1 MITEDKNEFV
11 RIKDFAD
18 VKVRVPN
25 PDDDYLRP
33 INYICNEESIVK
45 NNDSQKFDSFKFGK
59 DVDDTTVK
67 CFAHFVWPK

>member
-1 MITEDKNEFV
+1 MITFV
-11 RIKDFAD
+11 NNFKD
-18 VKVRVPN
+18 
-25 PDDDYLRP
+25 
-33 INYICNEESIVK
+33 YICNEESIVK